1 MLTKENLL
9 IAFKTFD
16 INNDGKI
23 EISEF
28 KEILP
33 TERKRRKSSKKNR
46 AESQQTLDKL
56 PTENLGTEMDEEL
69 GDNDKWK
76 SIIKN
81 VDKNGD
87 GEITLEE
94 FAAAF
99 EDFIN

>member
-1 MLTKENLL
+1 
-9 IAFKTFD
+9 
-16 INNDGKI
+16 
-23 EISEF
+23 
-28 KEILP
+28 
-33 TERKRRKSSKKNR
+33 
-46 AESQQTLDKL
+46 LDKL